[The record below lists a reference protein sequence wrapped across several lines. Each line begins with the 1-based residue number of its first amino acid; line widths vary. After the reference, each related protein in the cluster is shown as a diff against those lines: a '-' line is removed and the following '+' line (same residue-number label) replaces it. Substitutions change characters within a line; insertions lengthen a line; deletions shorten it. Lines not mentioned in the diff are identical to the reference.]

1 MMKLYIRQIR
11 PYHVCEWG
19 EVRQELI
26 IPGYDK
32 WFPESEED
40 RLEQEISKLHYD
52 YELEFEERYI
62 EPLPCRCDKCVYEI
76 HCPGKNTDINQ
87 TCHNYKRDAPDGGY
101 YG

>member
-1 MMKLYIRQIR
+1 MKVYIRQIR
-11 PYHVCEWG
+11 PYFQPIKLDLYGRIVE
-19 EVRQELI
+19 
-26 IPGYDK
+26 GYDK
-32 WFPESEED
+32 WYPEEAEEN
-40 RLEQEISKLHYD
+40 LEKEIHIPDGYL
-52 YELEFEERYI
+52 LVFEERYI